1 MHLPNLK
8 EFTGYLLSLLG
19 EIIGLAKK
27 NIVKNYF
34 GNNASIHKAGNL
46 RFHLFLLETPALGAV
61 TML

>member
-8 EFTGYLLSLLG
+8 EFTQRLFAEPSGGNYRLG
-19 EIIGLAKK
+19 KK

-34 GNNASIHKAGNL
+34 GNNASIVKL
-46 RFHLFLLETPALGAV
+46 KLEIVSILLETPALGAV